1 MHGCRLRR
9 HEFRRSTMKE
19 FFSMVAVLLI
29 AFVIGLLMVASL

>member
-1 MHGCRLRR
+1 
-9 HEFRRSTMKE
+9 MKE